1 MSPRA
6 GACVR
11 RSIAAGGVVFAFAGR
26 AGAQNP
32 PDAAACVQA
41 SEQGQTERDEGKY
54 RAARQSFLACSREA
68 CPALVVRSCATW
80 LRELDTTAPT
90 IVVGARD
97 EHGND
102 LSDVTVTFDG
112 APFASHLDGRP
123 IEVDSGE
130 HVLRFERPGSES
142 VEQKLVIRAGE
153 RARVVTVTLRSP
165 AAEVPTPRPGGDEQ
179 PAPPEPVASPRHVTA
194 AALAVAALGAA
205 GVGLAF
211 TLKASSDEQDASN
224 MRGSLPANVCM
235 GASTPS
241 CQSLSDTVSS
251 QHAAVNTAT
260 GLYIAAGALAAGAIA
275 TWFLWPGGGA
285 KAQAPVQGGLVPSP
299 SGVFFAAFGSLP

>member
-1 MSPRA
+1 MSRRA
-6 GACVR
+6 AACVR
-11 RSIAAGGVVFAFAGR
+11 RSLAAGGIVCALVGR
-26 AGAQNP
+26 AEAQNP

-54 RAARQSFLACSREA
+54 RAARKSFLACSRDA
-68 CPALVVRSCATW
+68 CPALVVRSCANW

-97 EHGND
+97 DHGSD

-130 HVLRFERPGSES
+130 HVLRFEREGSEP

-165 AAEVPTPRPGGDEQ
+165 SAEVPPTPPTGDEQ
-179 PAPPEPVASPRHVTA
+179 PAPPEPFASPRHIVA
-194 AALAVAALGAA
+194 AALAVGALGAGGA
-205 GVGLAF
+205 GLAF
-211 TLKASSDEQDASN
+211 TLMASNDQQDASN
-224 MRGSLPANVCM
+224 LRGSLPANACM
-235 GASTPS
+235 GSGTPS
-241 CQSLSDTVSS
+241 CQALADKVSS
-251 QHAAVNTAT
+251 QHDAVNTST
-260 GLYIAAGALAAGAIA
+260 GFFIAAGALAVGAVA
-275 TWFLWPGGGA
+275 TWFLWPSWGGKA
-285 KAQAPVQGGLVPSP
+285 KPPVQGGVVPSP
-299 SGVFFAAFGSLP
+299 SGVFFTAFGSLP